1 MVLRAQESA
10 SQSCAII
17 PPMRI
22 GITVVAVVLLTA
34 TVVLL
39 WPSQADSLT
48 SEEELKR
55 LVDGITAGQVLYLR
69 SATYK
74 RPDPTKIPPD
84 SPFHIPESIR
94 SESWYAQDGD
104 GEIILYTTISRALDG
119 RLVEMSR
126 IEDGQVTTYYLS
138 TGAQI
143 WHPQGPIIGDSV
155 TDFVKFVWPW
165 PIGEWHAQV
174 EARDWQGRNA
184 VAWEWRRITFA
195 GPQYVDRYEYV
206 LDRPILHRFALYEE
220 DEVGERTLISDYRI
234 VEYRLLPVANIPQIQ
249 VTPCV
254 EDWEPLREPLRASTC
269 LRLGTPN

>member
-1 MVLRAQESA
+1 MCYNPA
-10 SQSCAII
+10 
-17 PPMRI
+17 MRVR
-22 GITVVAVVLLTA
+22 ITIVAVVLLTA

-39 WPSQADSLT
+39 WPSQEDRLT
-48 SEEELKR
+48 SEEELQR

-69 SATYK
+69 SATYR

-94 SESWYAQDGD
+94 SESWYAQDAD

-138 TGAQI
+138 TGAQL

-220 DEVGERTLISDYRI
+220 DEAGERTLISDYRI

-254 EDWEPLREPLRASTC
+254 EDWESLRESTC
-269 LRLGTPN
+269 LRFETPKTPGAQAAHS